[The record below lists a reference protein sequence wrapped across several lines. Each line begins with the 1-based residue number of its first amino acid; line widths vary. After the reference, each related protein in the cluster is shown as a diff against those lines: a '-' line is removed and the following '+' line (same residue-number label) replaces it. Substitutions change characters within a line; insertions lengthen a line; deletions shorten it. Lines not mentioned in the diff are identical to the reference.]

1 MKTKRE
7 RQRRLIRKLG
17 RRRSHRS
24 GTTLRHFHSP
34 DAGYSCVAHG
44 RRRHALMP
52 PWAEYASPTE
62 GAADWWAAVRPA
74 LRAEGFPHLYECVQA
89 AGDLLFVPT
98 SWHHSAVNE
107 RLTAAVSVTIGAPL
121 SWQEIFRR
129 HPE

>member
-1 MKTKRE
+1 MIQVTVAGLDHPVVKIAG
-7 RQRRLIRKLG
+7 QRRRRQFDAQVLG
-17 RRRSHRS
+17 QFHGLVHVLALDRAAGTRRE
-24 GTTLRHFHSP
+24 LAL
-34 DAGYSCVAHG
+34 D
-44 RRRHALMP
+44 HAEPVNLQN
-52 PWAEYASPTE
+52 
-62 GAADWWAAVRPA
+62 AAVGEPA
-74 LRAEGFPHLYECVQA
+74 AEGFPHLYECVQA

>member
-1 MKTKRE
+1 
-7 RQRRLIRKLG
+7 
-17 RRRSHRS
+17 
-24 GTTLRHFHSP
+24 
-34 DAGYSCVAHG
+34 
-44 RRRHALMP
+44 
-52 PWAEYASPTE
+52 
-62 GAADWWAAVRPA
+62 
-74 LRAEGFPHLYECVQA
+74 VQA